1 MCITNSKSQPHSLR
15 AGSLLLLVQLKR
27 ELEFH
32 EQASVEARAVAH
44 MNPTAAFLVDALVN
58 GEVEALDECQQAA
71 VGARRADGD
80 VGGLAALV
88 LACRSAAYQFVQHG
102 AAVAAVDPDGAAPG
116 VAQRVEDVVHE
127 GMERGDGTGGRRV
140 VYAQASCGIR
150 TCEFLD
156 GEVSHRV
163 LMRMWALG

>member
-58 GEVEALDECQQAA
+58 RQVEALDERQQAA

-80 VGGLAALV
+80 VGGFAALV
-88 LACRSAAYQFVQHG
+88 LACRCATYQVCSAWG
-102 AAVAAVDPDGAAPG
+102 SGS
-116 VAQRVEDVVHE
+116 R
-127 GMERGDGTGGRRV
+127 
-140 VYAQASCGIR
+140 C
-150 TCEFLD
+150 
-156 GEVSHRV
+156 
-163 LMRMWALG
+163 